1 MDVPLPITGNKYLMS
16 YVLCLLFL
24 RCAEV
29 SEQRSTSHTVSR
41 GPEPYAS
48 STPTHP
54 SAPPLLPPSPGQ
66 PGVGGA
72 RGSLSHWTA
81 TADSVVS
88 AMD

>member
-72 RGSLSHWTA
+72 RGSQPL
-81 TADSVVS
+81 DS
-88 AMD
+88 DR